1 MADQNDRREINPDG
15 ADLDGTTEIE
25 RQQVEERKRKMPAE
39 APVPASDTRGTDTRS
54 AARRTMCRCRGR

>member
-25 RQQVEERKRKMPAE
+25 RQQAEEQKRKIPPD
-39 APVPASDTRGTDTRS
+39 APVPASDTRGQAETVE
-54 AARRTMCRCRGR
+54 